1 MKLKLGQ
8 EAKDKV
14 TGFQG
19 ILTGYCHYITG
30 CDQYLIQ
37 PKCEKNTTFPEA
49 QWIDEGKIELIE
61 GGRSFEKEDI
71 EGDEDGC
78 DSPSPHK

>member
-1 MKLKLGQ
+1 MKFKFGQ
-8 EAKDKV
+8 KAKDKI

-19 ILTGYCHYITG
+19 ILTGHCEYLTG

-37 PKCEKNTTFPEA
+37 PRCEKNNVFPEA
-49 QWIDEGKIELIE
+49 QWIDEGKIIIISKKQL
-61 GGRSFEKEDI
+61 FKPEDVK
-71 EGDEDGC
+71 GDEDGC